1 MFDKKMMK
9 DLEEFLK
16 ILCETPDSKT
26 KSTVNNNAEINGEF
40 DVAISKNEVTIK
52 SKDGKITAIAKCHP
66 DDAFDFGEG
75 FRVAMERFREKQKQK
90 QEDEIKVGDTVEIVN
105 PGDGFC
111 TEVDFFKNNNL
122 IDYGIKYRY
131 GVVPTKGTIGKV
143 VFVENGNESLNK
155 TYVVE
160 VKDEPYEGNP
170 IYRTL
175 LCDPC
180 YLMLEKGIKKVK

>member
-16 ILCETPDSKT
+16 ILCETPDNKT

-75 FRVAMERFREKQKQK
+75 FRVAMERFREKQKQ
-90 QEDEIKVGDTVEIVN
+90 EDEIKVGDTVEIVS
-105 PGDGFC
+105 PGDSFS
-111 TEVDFFKNNNL
+111 TDVDFFKRRNL

-131 GVVPTKGTIGKV
+131 GVVPNKGTIGKV
-143 VFVENGNESLNK
+143 VYIGKDTNLNRN
-155 TYVVE
+155 YVVE
-160 VKDEPYEGNP
+160 VKNEHYEGNP
-170 IYRTL
+170 VYKTL
-175 LCDPC
+175 LCNPC
-180 YLMLEKGIKKVK
+180 YLMLKSGIKKVK

>member
-16 ILCETPDSKT
+16 ILCETPDNKT

-52 SKDGKITAIAKCHP
+52 SKDGKITATAKCHP

-75 FRVAMERFREKQKQK
+75 FRVAMERFREKQKHD
-90 QEDEIKVGDTVEIVN
+90 DEIKVGDTVEIVS
-105 PGDGFC
+105 PGDGFS
-111 TEVDFFKNNNL
+111 TDVDFFKNNNL
-122 IDYGIKYRY
+122 IYYGIKYRY
-131 GVVPTKGTIGKV
+131 GVVPNKGTIGKV
-143 VFVENGNESLNK
+143 VYIEKDTNLNK
-155 TYVVE
+155 TYVIE
-160 VKDEPYEGNP
+160 VKDEPYEGDP

-180 YLMLEKGIKKVK
+180 YLMLKSGIKKVK

>member
-1 MFDKKMMK
+1 MFDKKMIK

-16 ILCETPDSKT
+16 ILRETPDKKT

-75 FRVAMERFREKQKQK
+75 FRVAMERFREKQKHD
-90 QEDEIKVGDTVEIVN
+90 DEIKVGDTVEIVS
-105 PGDGFC
+105 PGNSFS

-131 GVVPTKGTIGKV
+131 GVVPNKGTIGKV

-155 TYVVE
+155 TYVIE
-160 VKDEPYEGNP
+160 VKNEHYEGNP

-180 YLMLEKGIKKVK
+180 YLMLKSGIKKVK